1 MAAFRFLQKMARSAR
16 AGGQTPLETAA
27 PAPLKTDFTLT
38 ADRLLQKLYFSAS
51 DRRSLGAA
59 LAAALTNAPGAL
71 RPNVE
76 AALLTLLQLLQ
87 RPPFASTPN
96 AVLEALAA
104 ALELLELGTDVDRL
118 ANPQKP
124 YDANVLAINSI
135 QIPLTS
141 PASVFTAENL
151 QAALLLQVVCA
162 AARCAV
168 RETDPEGSLSLY
180 EAFAPAL
187 LLAAVSS
194 LIPPAI
200 DHVLVAMRRMH
211 ADAIKVNDNSL
222 SLRLFVTSCLQDA
235 LCDTAAR
242 RILQPLKKAAA
253 PTAITGRIDSA
264 AHEPSALFALLQR
277 AGVVQSAHT
286 TRRWLDDGEVVRES
300 LWELTPAFAAR
311 LWLYLAPEV
320 RAHVQRR
327 AYDYLQLEADSAFA
341 SVSYDAPPKARYLPV
356 LHGCVAASG
365 INDWQKALL
374 NRTLLTI
381 EGRVAKDPSA
391 AAFYGVKL
399 SRRQEHRI
407 AYEAAPGAHPV
418 QDPARTGKQQEKESP
433 LSQTDAESTPNA
445 ADQMVAR
452 IEHLKSTYLAAVEL
466 TNTRSAQGTALGA
479 RETEMLPAP
488 AAGLFLPTSIFPAG
502 AMAGI
507 ESLEAQGLAVTAV
520 RVQNEDGTA
529 AYAPL
534 KRHRDAAADPVE
546 GVLLAHFETLE
557 SARWWLEGPDAG
569 FAYRAGERERS
580 LRRFLQTDAMV
591 RTLRTLLAEDE
602 AGRQQKSAQVLLQG
616 APLMKTLLTPAV
628 TKALSQV
635 LKPRSMRKVKNA
647 TAVSLLDGFLKNAG
661 LTRDPEGRETDL
673 AALLREQAKI
683 QKAANSKR
691 VRRMRCKL
699 EAENNDKGSQTT

>member
-16 AGGQTPLETAA
+16 AGSQTPLETAA

-71 RPNVE
+71 RSNVE

-87 RPPFASTPN
+87 NTPFASTPN

-124 YDANVLAINSI
+124 YDANVLAINPI

-151 QAALLLQVVCA
+151 QSALLLQIVCG
-162 AARCAV
+162 AARC
-168 RETDPEGSLSLY
+168 EDPKGSLSLY

-200 DHVLVAMRRMH
+200 DHVVVAVRRMH
-211 ADAIKVNDNSL
+211 RDEIKVNDNSL
-222 SLRLFVTSCLQDA
+222 SLRLFVTSSLQDA
-235 LCDTAAR
+235 LCETAAR
-242 RILQPLKKAAA
+242 GILLPLNKAVA
-253 PTAITGRIDSA
+253 PTTITGRIDSTA
-264 AHEPSALFALLQR
+264 PQPPALFSMLQK

-300 LWELTPAFAAR
+300 LWELTPDFAAR

-452 IEHLKSTYLAAVEL
+452 IERLKSSYLAAVEM

-616 APLMKTLLTPAV
+616 APLMKTLLTSAV

-661 LTRDPEGRETDL
+661 LTHDPEGLETDL

-691 VRRMRCKL
+691 VRRMRRKL
-699 EAENNDKGSQTT
+699 EAENNDKESQTT